1 MPSLKN
7 FLYDAGSEPWRVGAM
22 LFIVALFHFLPL
34 EAEGAG
40 SAQPCVAK
48 LQNPKMKNINCIIKF
63 NLDKKI
69 QKDLKG
75 ATAGMVRNAAC
86 KVRVSVT
93 REKVFSALMNA
104 KVLEVPRQ
112 PVNCRI
118 ITSGDPFSARFTL
131 APKVW
136 FKEGK
141 AVRAK
146 PGMGDLLGMPPF
158 LAKLL
163 TDWVNSSKMIQAAM
177 IHEVNKALKTG
188 LPL

>member
-1 MPSLKN
+1 MVFYKN
-7 FLYDAGSEPWRVGAM
+7 NFYRKVSESCLLGSM
-22 LFIVALFHFLPL
+22 LFIVAIFHSFPL

-40 SAQPCVAK
+40 NAQPCVAK
-48 LQNPKMKNINCIIKF
+48 LQNPKLKNIDCIIKF

-69 QKDLKG
+69 QRDLKG

-104 KVLEVPRQ
+104 KVLQVPRQ

-141 AVRAK
+141 AIRAK
-146 PGMGDLLGMPPF
+146 PGMGNLLGMPPF
-158 LAKLL
+158 LGKLL
-163 TDWVNSSKMIQAAM
+163 ADWVNSSKMIESAM

-188 LPL
+188 MPL